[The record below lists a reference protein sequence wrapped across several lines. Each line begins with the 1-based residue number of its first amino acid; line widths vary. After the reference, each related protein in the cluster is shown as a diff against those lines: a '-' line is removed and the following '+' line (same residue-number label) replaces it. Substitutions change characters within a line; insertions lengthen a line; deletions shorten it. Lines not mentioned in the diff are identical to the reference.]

1 MPKLDRPLAKC
12 AARNEARVCASA
24 KTRYNQARTVQ
35 RMSTFTATEISVDQP
50 IAEILARY
58 PSAISVFRRMGLAGC
73 LGCVMAP
80 YDSLS
85 DAVGYYHLDLAR
97 ILQALRDAASEAHVD
112 ER

>member
-1 MPKLDRPLAKC
+1 MPEFGRFLATYT
-12 AARNEARVCASA
+12 ARNKVRVCASA

-35 RMSTFTATEISVDQP
+35 CMSTFTVTEISVDQP
-50 IAEILARY
+50 VAEILSRY
-58 PSAISVFRRMGLAGC
+58 PSAISVFREMGLAGC